1 MAARTRRRDVID
13 LLNFYADH
21 TSLLIDK
28 TIGTIGIAALGL
40 ALALLLALPAGIWLG
55 HRHAGSFLSINIS
68 NAFRALPSLALIAIG
83 LGLWGLSLINI
94 QLALVALAVPPI
106 LTNSYT
112 AVEGVDPDAVDAA
125 RGMGM
130 RERQV
135 LFGVELPLS
144 WPLIFAGIRTAAVY
158 IIATTPLAALAG
170 GGGLGDIIVNQPTYH
185 LSGVI
190 AATIVVVALAFA
202 VDGLLGLVQRA
213 VTPSGLALPKE
224 LQTIVPATDTATT
237 AA

>member
-1 MAARTRRRDVID
+1 VSD
-13 LLNFYADH
+13 LLNFYADNA
-21 TSLLIDK
+21 SLLLEK
-28 TIGTIGIAALGL
+28 SVATLSIAALGL
-40 ALALLLALPAGIWLG
+40 AIALLLALPSGVWLG

-83 LGLWGLSLINI
+83 LGLIGLSVINI
-94 QLALVALAVPPI
+94 ELALVALAVPPI

-112 AVEGVDPDAVDAA
+112 AVDGVDPDAVDAA

-130 RERQV
+130 RDRQV
-135 LFGVELPLS
+135 LTKVELPLS
-144 WPLIFAGIRTAAVY
+144 WPLIFAGIRTASVY

-185 LSGVI
+185 LVGVI
-190 AATIVVVALAFA
+190 AATIVVVVLAFA

-213 VTPSGLALPKE
+213 VTPRGLALPKE
-224 LQTIVPATDTATT
+224 LQTIVPAADTATT